1 MAVTGSTEENIAT
14 SQTGIGIAAIGI
26 AERSELRLG
35 RASVGDA
42 LVCIGVA
49 KVGNEVTLDDP
60 EIVDLGAV
68 RLWPI
73 SSGFTRSCL

>member
-1 MAVTGSTEENIAT
+1 MRDEAALAGGLDPEMAVTGGSTEENIAT

-42 LVCIGVA
+42 LVCIG
-49 KVGNEVTLDDP
+49 GL
-60 EIVDLGAV
+60 
-68 RLWPI
+68 R
-73 SSGFTRSCL
+73 R